1 MVGQWGPVIGQEAII
16 MRKWGIVKELGN
28 LMGQSIIVIGERH
41 CDGTLGHFEGAMK
54 YSWTWLYDT
63 RSL

>member
-41 CDGTLGHFEGAMK
+41 CDGTLGHFEGAME
-54 YSWTWLYDT
+54 YN
-63 RSL
+63 